1 MKKKITLDKIISLS
15 PYFEL
20 LIRWFYW
27 RILIHISILNF
38 FNKTKKLSKCSS
50 INFDDIIN
58 FLKKNG
64 INSDDIILVHSSYKE
79 LKNSGKS
86 PIEIIEELK
95 KLVSNGTLVM
105 PSIRKFS
112 NDPKISNYL
121 KYDYKNEVT
130 NFDVYKSPVIT
141 GALPSAMLNRID
153 AYISDFPLNNLV
165 AIGKHSEQMMIGNLD
180 GELPTPCG
188 QNSAWKYCL
197 ENNAYIIGLGIEL
210 ASCLTMIHTIEDC
223 LDEKWPIKGWYR
235 ERKFKIIKNNYSELK
250 TIRER
255 KPIWGS
261 LHWAGRTLAKDLV
274 KNNIVK
280 SILINGVIIEIISSK
295 ELAIFLN
302 SKNINGYP
310 YFSLNNKL
318 KKINVFS

>member
-1 MKKKITLDKIISLS
+1 MGKIISLDKIISFS
-15 PYFEL
+15 PYIEL
-20 LIRWFYW
+20 SIRWFYW
-27 RILIHISILNF
+27 RIISQISILNIF
-38 FNKTKKLSKCSS
+38 RNKSIKSKK
-50 INFDDIIN
+50 NTFDFDDAIT

-64 INSDDIILVHSSYKE
+64 IKSDDIILVHSSYKE

-95 KLVSNGTLVM
+95 GLVNNGTLVM

-112 NDPKISNYL
+112 NDPNTKNYL
-121 KYDYKNEVT
+121 KHDYKDEVT

-141 GALPSAMLNRID
+141 GALPSAMLNRLD
-153 AYISDFPLNNLV
+153 ANISLFPLNNLV
-165 AIGKHSEQMMIGNLD
+165 AIGKHSEQMMQGNLD

-188 QNSAWKYCL
+188 INSAWKYCL

-223 LDEKWPIKGWYR
+223 LDEKWPIKDWYR

-250 TIRER
+250 TFRER

-310 YFSLNNKL
+310 YFCLNNKL

>member
-1 MKKKITLDKIISLS
+1 MKIKASFDKFFSYS

-38 FNKTKKLSKCSS
+38 FNKSKKSSKYNS

-58 FLKKNG
+58 FLKNNG

-121 KYDYKNEVT
+121 KYDYINEVT

-141 GALPSAMLNRID
+141 GALPSAMLNRLD
-153 AYISDFPLNNLV
+153 ACISHFPLNNLV

-188 QNSAWKYCL
+188 QNSAWKYLL
-197 ENNAYIIGLGIEL
+197 EKDAYIIGLGVEL

-223 LDEKWPIKGWYR
+223 LDQNWPINDWYR
-235 ERKFKIIKNNYSELK
+235 ERKFKIIKNNNFELK

-261 LHWAGRTLAKDLV
+261 LHWAGRTLAKDLI

-280 SILINGVIIEIISSK
+280 SITIKGVIIEIISSQ
-295 ELAIFLN
+295 ELAEFLN
-302 SKNINGYP
+302 SKNRYGYP
-310 YFSLNNKL
+310 YFCVKNKL
-318 KKINVFS
+318 KRINEFS

>member
-15 PYFEL
+15 PYLEL
-20 LIRWFYW
+20 LIRWVYW
-27 RILIHISILNF
+27 RIISQISILNKIRI
-38 FNKTKKLSKCSS
+38 KTKKSKK
-50 INFDDIIN
+50 NTFDFDDIIA
-58 FLKKNG
+58 FLKNNG
-64 INSDDIILVHSSYKE
+64 IKSDDIILVHSSYKE

-86 PIEIIEELK
+86 PIQIIEELK
-95 KLVSNGTLVM
+95 GLVNKGTLVM

-112 NDPKISNYL
+112 NDPNTKNYL

-130 NFDVYKSPVIT
+130 NFDIYKSPVIT
-141 GALPSAMLNRID
+141 GALPSVMLNRPD
-153 AYISDFPLNNLV
+153 ACISLFPLNNLV

-188 QNSAWKYCL
+188 QNSAWKYLL
-197 ENNAYIIGLGIEL
+197 EKDAYIVGLGVEL

-223 LDEKWPIKGWYR
+223 LDQNWPINDWYR
-235 ERKFKIIKNNYSELK
+235 ERNFKIIKNNNFELK

-261 LHWAGRTLAKDLV
+261 LHWAGRTLAKDLI

-280 SILINGVIIEIISSK
+280 SIIIKGVIIEIISSQ
-295 ELAIFLN
+295 ELAKFLN
-302 SKNINGYP
+302 SKNSFGYP
-310 YFSLNNKL
+310 YFCVKSKL
-318 KKINVFS
+318 KRINAFS